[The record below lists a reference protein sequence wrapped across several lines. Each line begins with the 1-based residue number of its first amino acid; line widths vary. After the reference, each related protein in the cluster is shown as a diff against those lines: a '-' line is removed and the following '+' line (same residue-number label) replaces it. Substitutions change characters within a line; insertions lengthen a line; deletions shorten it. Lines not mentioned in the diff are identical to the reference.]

1 MSNPR
6 TSLGILLVLSML
18 ITEAQNTNYTELFR
32 TSFQT
37 VSEANFEDTTATLRQ
52 NQFLISGGYGF
63 TLNDNND
70 ELNFGLSYGLSNFE
84 NSAEPENTLNIH
96 DLQAG
101 LSYTKSLGLYW
112 GSTFS
117 VGIGNVSDF
126 QTEATTAYQTNLSA
140 LFHYGK
146 RESLIWT
153 FGLLYSDQP
162 FGPWVFPI
170 LGVDWQINPDLYF
183 SSILFN
189 NLYLEH
195 ALISQR
201 LYWGIDVSAVGYS
214 FVLSDYQGE
223 MDSYITSFSES
234 APFFPFN
241 YRAFIDYYLTN
252 GLVLYA
258 KVGYMATRGFLHMD
272 REHDRLPTL
281 YDRAIDPAFNA
292 EIGIAFRI
300 RNF

>member
-1 MSNPR
+1 MSNGKF
-6 TSLGILLVLSML
+6 SMGILFILSVLVGK
-18 ITEAQNTNYTELFR
+18 AQNTNYTELFR

-37 VSEANFEDTTATLRQ
+37 VAKANFEDTTATLRESH
-52 NQFLISGGYGF
+52 FLISGGYGF
-63 TLNDNND
+63 TLNEKND
-70 ELNFGLSYGLSNFE
+70 QLDVGLSYGLSSFDS
-84 NSAEPENTLNIH
+84 SAEPDNTLNIH
-96 DLQAG
+96 DLQVG
-101 LSYTKSLGLYW
+101 LSYTKNLGLYW

-117 VGIGNVSDF
+117 LGIGNVSDF

-140 LFHYGK
+140 LLHYGK

-201 LYWGIDVSAVGYS
+201 LYWGLDISAVGYS
-214 FVLSDYQGE
+214 FLLSEYLGE
-223 MDSYITSFSES
+223 MNSYVTSFSES
-234 APFFPFN
+234 VPFFPFN
-241 YRAFIDYYLTN
+241 YSVFMDYYLAN
-252 GLVLYA
+252 GLVLYLKA
-258 KVGYMATRGFLHMD
+258 GYLATRGFLHMD
-272 REHDRLPTL
+272 SDHDRIPTL
-281 YDRAIDPAFNA
+281 YDRAIDPAFNV
-292 EIGIAFRI
+292 EFGVAFRI

>member
-1 MSNPR
+1 MSSR
-6 TSLGILLVLSML
+6 KAFLSIFFAMGL
-18 ITEAQNTNYTELFR
+18 FMAKAQNTNYTELFR

-37 VSEANFEDTTATLRQ
+37 VGKANFEDTTANLRQ
-52 NQFLISGGYGF
+52 NQFLTSGGYGI
-63 TLNDNND
+63 TLNDKND

-84 NSAEPENTLNIH
+84 NSAEPDNSLDIH
-96 DLQAG
+96 DLQLG
-101 LSYTKSLGLYW
+101 LSYTNNLSLYW
-112 GSTFS
+112 GTTLSL
-117 VGIGNVSDF
+117 GMGNVSDF
-126 QTEATTAYQTNLSA
+126 KTEATTAYQTNLSL
-140 LFHYGK
+140 LFHHGK

-195 ALISQR
+195 ALIAQQ
-201 LYWGIDVSAVGYS
+201 LYWGIDISAVGYS
-214 FVLSDYQGE
+214 FVLSEYQGE
-223 MDSYITSFSES
+223 ADSYVTSFSES
-234 APFFPFN
+234 VPFFPFN
-241 YRAFIDYYLTN
+241 YSVFIDYYFPN
-252 GLVLYA
+252 GFVFYLKA
-258 KVGYMATRGFLHMD
+258 GYMATRGFLHMD
-272 REHDRLPTL
+272 SNHERLPTL